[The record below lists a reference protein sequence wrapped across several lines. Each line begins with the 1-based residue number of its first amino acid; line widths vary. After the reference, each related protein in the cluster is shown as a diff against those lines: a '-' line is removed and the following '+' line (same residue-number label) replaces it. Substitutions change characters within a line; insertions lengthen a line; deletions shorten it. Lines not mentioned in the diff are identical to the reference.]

1 MASTVQSEIIKSYNA
16 SCPQRKTR
24 RKTQNTW
31 WNTEVNGLRREARR
45 AHRKAIK
52 SKLEKDWEAF
62 RQAQTIFKKAVRKAK
77 RDSWRLFTE
86 SMKSQSAIARL
97 TKVMGRNETMQISN
111 VLRPDGKFT
120 ESDGE
125 TIDCLLDIL
134 APGSREVSCS
144 KTADEPNKNTVSITD
159 VEIVNSI
166 CSLEKMEK
174 AINEFQPFKAPGPD
188 GIYPVLLQKGW
199 NSIKNIYQ
207 TIFLTCLKYSYVPK
221 AWKEGSGIFIPKPGK
236 ENYHEVKSFRMITL
250 TSFQL
255 KWLERLILYHLNDDS
270 NLQARLS
277 AFQYGFR
284 AGVSTETALH
294 EFVRRIELSLAKKKT
309 TLGIFLD
316 IVGAFDNITH
326 SGIADALRELGVSP
340 FLIHWIENL
349 LGHCTVQVELNGEKR
364 KREVVKGNP
373 QGGILSPFL
382 WNCVLNSLL
391 IDLHNR
397 GFHVQAYADDVAILV
412 TGTNMLWIKGRA
424 QKALNIANNWAHNQ
438 ELQFSSKKTE
448 IVLFT
453 NKRKPAFGTLCLNG
467 HQLVI
472 SKEARLLGI
481 TLDSKLTWK
490 PHITRIARKA
500 TAALLQCRQIVGK
513 AWGLNPTNMRWIY
526 TAMIRPVIT
535 YACTSWVG
543 GLNKK
548 YLVKKLARVQRLACL
563 MISSAFPS
571 TPTGALEML
580 LNIMPINEFILS
592 EALKGSYRLSRVGLW
607 SDVTIGS
614 TGKTKSHVDVCNEA
628 KENLSLLSMPS
639 DLINKT
645 KVFGKQYKCL
655 ILERKDAVQFESALE
670 QSMIRC
676 YTDGSKLNGRAGASF
691 YIEYPSGSHSDQSFF
706 HLGRYS
712 TVFQAEVFAIAEVAK
727 KLTMEKT
734 LNEEIII
741 LVDSQAAILAIQNN
755 TVKSNTVLSCIKHLN
770 KLGENNHVTVAW
782 TPGHTGIHGN
792 EKADTLAKSGSAF
805 NCFGPE
811 PFVPIPYA
819 SCRAAI
825 KDWSVERWKTSWIE
839 RKDCMS
845 TKENVEWAS
854 PQLTRRLLSLNR
866 SRLNEVLQVLTGHCN
881 LQKHRK
887 TTGRDESPT
896 CPKCNLEEETP
907 NHHIGACTYYQALRR
922 KVFGKEKTTIKAV
935 VQKLNI
941 NLLAKYLQQ
950 AGRLAEYGQ

>member
-1 MASTVQSEIIKSYNA
+1 
-16 SCPQRKTR
+16 
-24 RKTQNTW
+24 
-31 WNTEVNGLRREARR
+31 
-45 AHRKAIK
+45 
-52 SKLEKDWEAF
+52 
-62 RQAQTIFKKAVRKAK
+62 
-77 RDSWRLFTE
+77 
-86 SMKSQSAIARL
+86 
-97 TKVMGRNETMQISN
+97 
-111 VLRPDGKFT
+111 
-120 ESDGE
+120 
-125 TIDCLLDIL
+125 
-134 APGSREVSCS
+134 
-144 KTADEPNKNTVSITD
+144 
-159 VEIVNSI
+159 
-166 CSLEKMEK
+166 
-174 AINEFQPFKAPGPD
+174 
-188 GIYPVLLQKGW
+188 
-199 NSIKNIYQ
+199 
-207 TIFLTCLKYSYVPK
+207 
-221 AWKEGSGIFIPKPGK
+221 
-236 ENYHEVKSFRMITL
+236 
-250 TSFQL
+250 
-255 KWLERLILYHLNDDS
+255 
-270 NLQARLS
+270 
-277 AFQYGFR
+277 
-284 AGVSTETALH
+284 
-294 EFVRRIELSLAKKKT
+294 
-309 TLGIFLD
+309 
-316 IVGAFDNITH
+316 
-326 SGIADALRELGVSP
+326 
-340 FLIHWIENL
+340 
-349 LGHCTVQVELNGEKR
+349 
-364 KREVVKGNP
+364 
-373 QGGILSPFL
+373 
-382 WNCVLNSLL
+382 
-391 IDLHNR
+391 
-397 GFHVQAYADDVAILV
+397 
-412 TGTNMLWIKGRA
+412 MLWIKGRA
-424 QKALNIANNWAHNQ
+424 QKALNIARNWAHNQ

-453 NKRKPAFGTLCLNG
+453 NKRKPDFGTLRLNG
-467 HQLVI
+467 RQLEI
-472 SKEARLLGI
+472 SKEATLLGV
-481 TLDSKLTWK
+481 TLNSKLTWK
-490 PHITRIARKA
+490 PHMTRIARKA

-571 TPTGALEML
+571 TPTGALEVL

-592 EALKGSYRLSRVGLW
+592 EALKGLYRLSRVGLW
-607 SDVTIGS
+607 SAMTIGS

-645 KVFGKQYKCL
+645 KVFGKQYNCL
-655 ILERKDAVQFESALE
+655 VLERKDAVQFERALE
-670 QSMIRC
+670 QSIIRC

-691 YIEYPSGSHSDQSFF
+691 YIKYPSGSHTDQSFF

-741 LVDSQAAILAIQNN
+741 LADSQAAILAIQNN
-755 TVKSNTVLSCIKHLN
+755 TVKSSTVLSCIKHLN
-770 KLGENNHVTVAW
+770 KLGEDNHVTVAW

-839 RKDCMS
+839 RKDCLS

-922 KVFGKEKTTIKAV
+922 KVFGKEKTTIKSV